1 MMWAD
6 REKGLIV
13 VLLTHRVHPTAL
25 SLSVIE
31 GRARIT
37 DEIVMTL
44 GLGNDSS

>member
-25 SLSVIE
+25 SLLVIE

-37 DEIVMTL
+37 DEIVTTL